1 MLSGPALQYFIFKS
15 SPGFRSSFKVLSS
28 GLSAI
33 SSGPLNLTDGRKE
46 FSSYGFRDSR
56 LVWLEIRMTQV
67 APFSAQFSWVYA
79 LEDCKILCTF
89 HFPQSC
95 GILCLSH
102 PCQLCVIFYT
112 SSIHSHPCRT
122 LYISHHMSVLPGL
135 TLSTMA
141 SHQLRLHPAAWNDF
155 SECRLPKVAY
165 DDECV
170 FFSFILT
177 SNFFLR
183 LGT

>member
-1 MLSGPALQYFIFKS
+1 MEG
-15 SPGFRSSFKVLSS
+15 RS
-28 GLSAI
+28 
-33 SSGPLNLTDGRKE
+33 
-46 FSSYGFRDSR
+46 SSYGFYDSR

-89 HFPQSC
+89 PLSLSPVASCVPLPPMPTLCVLLYLFHPQPPLQNPLHFPT
-95 GILCLSH
+95 H
-102 PCQLCVIFYT
+102 V
-112 SSIHSHPCRT
+112 SST
-122 LYISHHMSVLPGL
+122 GL
-135 TLSTMA
+135 LFPTMA

-170 FFSFILT
+170 FF
-177 SNFFLR
+177 R
-183 LGT
+183 LF